1 MKYLSWLNMNLHYIF
16 FHGCTQYYC
25 STFLLRDESHHD
37 LCLSYKLQQPTTAH
51 CPQQYNQPINKFLL
65 TLNLTWVTTEKK
77 NESTI

>member
-25 STFLLRDESHHD
+25 STILLRDESHHD